1 MSRIWTWNSQSL
13 GREESKVKR
22 AGEWTEPQLFQHFK
36 YNFPKVMP
44 RKHFIILLAYIHFD
58 VNGKDIGK

>member
-1 MSRIWTWNSQSL
+1 M
-13 GREESKVKR
+13 KR